1 MCKIEIK
8 SDDNINIS
16 NKILLNGELT
26 FEANLAKYSSGAATT
41 ARGILTSA
49 PNNWSITDGGQI

>member
-1 MCKIEIK
+1 MCIIEIK

-16 NKILLNGELT
+16 NKILVNGELT

-49 PNNWSITDGGQI
+49 PNN

>member
-16 NKILLNGELT
+16 NKILVNGELT
-26 FEANLAKYSSGAATT
+26 FEANLAKYIQELQ
-41 ARGILTSA
+41 R
-49 PNNWSITDGGQI
+49 QQEEY